1 LSAII
6 RRKENARKSNQGSG
20 TEYVRYQRN
29 LAEEDRF
36 LVVSHHDADGVTACA
51 VMVELLTSL
60 GKDTEYM
67 ILKQLDSTTV
77 AKVKDK
83 TDRTIVFTDM
93 GSGQQSILRN
103 NGIKRLLYNRPPPPG
118 MRIRKPD
125 NPTSTATTGLRDKR
139 IRSMLSHSKIPWR
152 HKDGAY
158 RHSRC
163 SGGYAGL

>member
-1 LSAII
+1 
-6 RRKENARKSNQGSG
+6 
-20 TEYVRYQRN
+20 

-125 NPTSTATTGLRDKR
+125 KPHFYGY
-139 IRSMLSHSKIPWR
+139 
-152 HKDGAY
+152 DGAQ
-158 RHSRC
+158 R
-163 SGGYAGL
+163 